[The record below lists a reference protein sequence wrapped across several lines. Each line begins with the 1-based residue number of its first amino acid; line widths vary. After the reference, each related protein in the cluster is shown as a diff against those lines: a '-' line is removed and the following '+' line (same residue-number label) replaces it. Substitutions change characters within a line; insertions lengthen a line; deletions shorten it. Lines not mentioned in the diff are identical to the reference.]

1 MNVGIITSFAIGGL
15 LMISILAF
23 NGRVLNESAEN
34 TISVSTQIML
44 NEIIELVNNDFNRIG
59 FGTGTSD
66 PFNKIEA
73 DDIIFEADVFD
84 GDSYGVTNI
93 RWELD
98 KTTQATSTKNPNDFY
113 LKRTGPI
120 TGSTYGVTQFPV
132 VHFSVVYKTA
142 NDAITT
148 NTATVKKVSVEIVIE
163 SPEPY
168 GKSSDGEDL
177 YQRTVWKRTFVPNN
191 INLPY

>member
-1 MNVGIITSFAIGGL
+1 
-15 LMISILAF
+15 MISILAF

-34 TISVSTQIML
+34 TVSVSTQIML

-66 PFNKIEA
+66 PFNKIDS
-73 DDIIFEADVFD
+73 DDIIFEADAFD

-93 RWELD
+93 RWEFD
-98 KTTQATSTKNPNDFY
+98 KTAQVTATKNPNDFY

-142 NDAITT
+142 NDAVTT
-148 NTATVKKVSVEIVIE
+148 NTATVKKISVEIVIE

-168 GKSSDGEDL
+168 GKTSGGEDI

>member
-1 MNVGIITSFAIGGL
+1 MNIGIVTSFAIGGI

-23 NGRVLNESAEN
+23 NGRVLSQSAEN
-34 TISVSTQIML
+34 TVSVSTQIKL

-66 PFNKIEA
+66 PFVKIEA
-73 DDIIFEADVFD
+73 DDIIFEADAFD

-93 RWELD
+93 RWEFD
-98 KTTQATSTKNPNDFY
+98 KAAQVTTTKNPNDFY

-120 TGSTYGVTQFPV
+120 TGSTYGETRFPV
-132 VHFSVVYKTA
+132 AHFSVVYKTA
-142 NDAITT
+142 NDAVTT
-148 NTATVKKVSVEIVIE
+148 NTATVKKISVEIIIE

-168 GKSSDGEDL
+168 SKSSDGTDL